1 MKHVCVCIFRWLD
14 LPQNK
19 WPYEQ
24 TNRKLYLN
32 TQAWFSIN
40 VARPDENRRRIW
52 GVFRINQKPGPL
64 CSFKNCQHLS
74 SVCHDPPLKMLSQ
87 CNNNHQ
93 KNERNAP
100 DFGVCICAFHLIEK
114 HVSAC
119 TPLEAWPCCQPTTSD
134 QMDICIVYLYLC
146 TCICVFVFVCLCVFI
161 CVFVYLHFSRGLA
174 LLPAYNKWPDGHFYL
189 CICICVFAFVF
200 VCLCVCICVFALRQ
214 RLGLAARLQRVT
226 RWTFFGVGHTEHWWC
241 SSAEQLK
248 QLDLNLKKKCL
259 I

>member
-1 MKHVCVCIFRWLD
+1 MNKQIVNSILTHRRGFPSMLRNQMK
-14 LPQNK
+14 
-19 WPYEQ
+19 
-24 TNRKLYLN
+24 TGG
-32 TQAWFSIN
+32 
-40 VARPDENRRRIW
+40 

-64 CSFKNCQHLS
+64 CSLKNCQHLS
-74 SVCHDPPLKMLSQ
+74 SVCHNPPLKMLSQ

-174 LLPAYNKWPDGHFYL
+174 LLPTYN
-189 CICICVFAFVF
+189 
-200 VCLCVCICVFALRQ
+200 
-214 RLGLAARLQRVT
+214 
-226 RWTFFGVGHTEHWWC
+226 E
-241 SSAEQLK
+241 
-248 QLDLNLKKKCL
+248 
-259 I
+259 